1 MKNKTIYTLL
11 SGLIILS
18 CTSQNQGISKK
29 SSDYLTAN
37 TSPIVVPVD
46 YTYSNDSTF
55 KLLSW
60 NAEHF
65 VDPYDDPYIDN
76 ERENNPPEN
85 MPLRVNLFLKALK
98 MADADIVLLQE
109 FESAKYLKQLASDS
123 LAEMEYRYFADIPS
137 HDWYMNVVV
146 MSRFPM
152 GVIHGYG
159 AATTPLPGY
168 TTDEG
173 EQETQNSINTRMWSI
188 DIFPAED
195 YSFMLTGV
203 HLKAG
208 RGERNIAMRK
218 GQINL
223 LISEYNRLLKE
234 NPGKHIILAGD
245 LNATPDSEELAL
257 LQKSEGLK
265 VHFVDA
271 IDTSLY
277 SHPSHAPS
285 RRLDYILVNENMY
298 SRTLTDSLK
307 IENYF
312 SSDTMNIISDHLPLI
327 GVFLKK

>member
-1 MKNKTIYTLL
+1 MKNNIFHTVLL
-11 SGLIILS
+11 VLVIFS
-18 CTSQNQGISKK
+18 CTSQNKGVSKK
-29 SSDYLTAN
+29 PSDDFAVK

-46 YTYSNDSTF
+46 FEYSSDSTF

-65 VDPYDDPYIDN
+65 VDSYDDPYIDN

-98 MADADIVLLQE
+98 MANADIVLLQE

-123 LAEMEYRYFADIPS
+123 LAEMGYEYFADIPS

-146 MSRFPM
+146 MSKFPM

-173 EQETQNSINTRMWSI
+173 GEETQNSINTRMWSI

-218 GQINL
+218 GQIHL
-223 LISEYNRLLKE
+223 LISEYNQLLKE
-234 NPGKHIILAGD
+234 NPGKDIILAGD
-245 LNATPDSEELAL
+245 LNATPNSEELAL

-265 VHFVDA
+265 VHFIDA
-271 IDTSLY
+271 IDTSIY
-277 SHPSHAPS
+277 SHPAHAPS

-298 SRTLTDSLK
+298 SKTLVDSLK

-312 SSDTMNIISDHLPLI
+312 SSDTMKIISDHLPLT
-327 GVFLKK
+327 GVFMKK